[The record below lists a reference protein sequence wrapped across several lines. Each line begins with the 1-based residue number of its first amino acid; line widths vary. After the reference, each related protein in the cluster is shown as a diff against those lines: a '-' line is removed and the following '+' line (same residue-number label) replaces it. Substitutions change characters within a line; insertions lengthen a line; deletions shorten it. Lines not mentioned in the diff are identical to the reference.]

1 MLPGEPQSA
10 CMAVVLLLKQTFHFC
25 RKYKNGAIGSFVH
38 AVALQGTAYSC
49 ELEVICDGFQM
60 RLVDPYNAPVLY
72 LRRPGDDIEERHA
85 VSGGGCV
92 VSSQSGQLIREVFSR
107 LSLVVL

>member
-1 MLPGEPQSA
+1 MNHTHPSPYA
-10 CMAVVLLLKQTFHFC
+10 YRDD

-85 VSGGGCV
+85 VSVTRDC
-92 VSSQSGQLIREVFSR
+92 
-107 LSLVVL
+107 LSDAMD

>member
-1 MLPGEPQSA
+1 MSTLCSSSLTRTPDPR
-10 CMAVVLLLKQTFHFC
+10 

-85 VSGGGCV
+85 VSGGALLV
-92 VSSQSGQLIREVFSR
+92 FSHAGQLTRDARCSFAIVP
-107 LSLVVL
+107 